1 MTVCGH
7 TKCTGIVR
15 PGLKHR
21 SGVIVINQEL
31 DYVLTGEQVEPFAQ
45 DKRT

>member
-1 MTVCGH
+1 MYIRVQVILTVCGH

-21 SGVIVINQEL
+21 NDVIVINQEL
-31 DYVLTGEQVEPFAQ
+31 DYVLTGEQV
-45 DKRT
+45 